1 MVDIFSLRYMY
12 MYFYMCNESTIF
24 LCVASNLRNE
34 MENAAVRLKYLE
46 EAHTTVQ
53 QDIALTVRATEKT
66 VSDVSKAQEDKLK
79 QVREGGREERLYW
92 CMGKGDCNY
101 MLVHIHN
108 TCTCLYM
115 IAFIIKV
122 ELLVP
127 RRHMY

>member
-1 MVDIFSLRYMY
+1 
-12 MYFYMCNESTIF
+12 
-24 LCVASNLRNE
+24 

-79 QVREGGREERLYW
+79 QVREGGKEERLYW